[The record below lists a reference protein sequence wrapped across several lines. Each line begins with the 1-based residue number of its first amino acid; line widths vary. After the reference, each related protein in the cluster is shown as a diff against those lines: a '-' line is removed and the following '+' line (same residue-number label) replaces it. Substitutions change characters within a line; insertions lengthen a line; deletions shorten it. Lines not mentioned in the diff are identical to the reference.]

1 MCPSATSG
9 LDSDKPSDLDSDK
22 TSDLDSDKTSDLDSD
37 KTTPAPSCLC
47 RSHTCVMKD
56 TELGKL
62 QNYGTR
68 EAREAMVM
76 VLRRLVCPGP
86 TPRSRSPRRG
96 NRPQVCSRNENVLFG
111 RSTRHRPRVAL
122 SSTLAENMLHSAGQR
137 GFKSLTHART
147 HERSLTHARAHTHIN
162 THARTHARIL
172 SRTQTG
178 TWASR

>member
-1 MCPSATSG
+1 MV
-9 LDSDKPSDLDSDK
+9 K
-22 TSDLDSDKTSDLDSD
+22 
-37 KTTPAPSCLC
+37 
-47 RSHTCVMKD
+47 
-56 TELGKL
+56 
-62 QNYGTR
+62 TR
-68 EAREAMVM
+68 EAIEWSWSCADLPVRVPHPVHA
-76 VLRRLVCPGP
+76 CPGAA
-86 TPRSRSPRRG
+86 TALKFALATKMY
-96 NRPQVCSRNENVLFG
+96 VLFG